1 VKLGR
6 SFHFPMALF
15 GIMPMLNVLLLVIV
29 FYVLGSK
36 FTLTPGVQVSLPA
49 TSFALGPQRN
59 AEIVSI
65 TAGPVAAIYH
75 RDREVTLAELRARF
89 SENRSAEKWLIVKA
103 DSNAPAGIV
112 AAVTDE
118 ALRQGYSVIQAGDI
132 PKK

>member
-1 VKLGR
+1 
-6 SFHFPMALF
+6 MALF

-36 FTLTPGVQVSLPA
+36 FTLTPGVQVSLPS

-65 TAGPVAAIYH
+65 TAGPVAALYH
-75 RDREVTLAELRARF
+75 RDREVTLADLRTRF

-103 DSNAPAGIV
+103 DTNAPAGLV

-118 ALRQGYSVIQAGDI
+118 ALKWSYSVIQAGDI

>member
-6 SFHFPMALF
+6 SFHFPLALF

-36 FTLTPGVQVSLPA
+36 FTLTPGVQVILPA

-75 RDREVTLAELRARF
+75 RDREVTLAELCTRF
-89 SENRSAEKWLIVKA
+89 SENRSVEKWLIVKA
-103 DSNAPAGIV
+103 DTNAPAGLV

-118 ALRQGYSVIQAGDI
+118 ALKRSYSVIQAGDI

>member
-1 VKLGR
+1 MKLGR

-29 FYVLGSK
+29 FYELGSK
-36 FTLTPGVQVSLPA
+36 FAFTPGIQVSLPA

-59 AEIVSI
+59 AEIVSL

-75 RDREVTLAELRARF
+75 RDREVTLEELRMRF
-89 SENRSAEKWLIVKA
+89 SENQSVEKTLIIKA
-103 DSNAPAGIV
+103 DKNTPAGLV

-118 ALRQGYSVIQAGDI
+118 ALKRSYSVIIAGDI
-132 PKK
+132 TKK